1 MKLKNQLSVALI
13 LFLFSLLVFSL
24 LAYFVHGHD
33 IIRFDNHV
41 ISLVQGMESPW
52 LTSLMKF
59 LSFIGS
65 APVIIVL
72 SIFILFFLYKVL
84 KHRYELILFVG
95 VMIGSPILN
104 YILKGLFQRAR
115 PDFHRLVEI
124 SGYSFPSGHAMS
136 AFTFYGIFTFL
147 LWRHIPVW
155 WGRTALLL
163 FSGIMI
169 FGIGMSRIYLGV
181 HYPTDII
188 GGYFAS
194 ATWLGFSIWTFQ
206 WFKERRSLKYTR
218 LETG

>member
-1 MKLKNQLSVALI
+1 MKLKSQLSIAFI
-13 LFLFSLLVFSL
+13 LCLFSLIVFGL

-33 IIRFDNHV
+33 IIRFDSRV
-41 ISLVQGMESPW
+41 ISLVQGLESVG
-52 LTSLMKF
+52 LTFLMKF

-84 KHRYELILFVG
+84 NHRYELILFVG
-95 VMIGSPILN
+95 VMVGSPILN
-104 YILKGLFQRAR
+104 YLLKELFKRAR

-136 AFTFYGIFTFL
+136 AFTFYGIFAFL
-147 LWRHIPVW
+147 LWRHIPAW
-155 WGRTALLL
+155 WGRTALVL
-163 FSGIMI
+163 FSAVMI

-206 WFKERRSLKYTR
+206 RFKERSALRHTSLK
-218 LETG
+218 TG

>member
-1 MKLKNQLSVALI
+1 
-13 LFLFSLLVFSL
+13 
-24 LAYFVHGHD
+24 
-33 IIRFDNHV
+33 
-41 ISLVQGMESPW
+41 
-52 LTSLMKF
+52 MKF

-72 SIFILFFLYKVL
+72 SLFILFFLYKVL

-95 VMIGSPILN
+95 VMVGSPILN
-104 YILKGLFQRAR
+104 YLLKELFKRAR

-136 AFTFYGIFTFL
+136 AFTFYGIFAFL

-155 WGRTALLL
+155 WGRTALVL
-163 FSGIMI
+163 FSAVMI

-206 WFKERRSLKYTR
+206 RFKERRGLKHTS

>member
-1 MKLKNQLSVALI
+1 MKLKSQLTIAFI
-13 LFLFSLLVFSL
+13 LCLFSLIVFGR

-33 IIRFDNHV
+33 IIRFDSQV
-41 ISLVQGMESPW
+41 IALVQGVESEK
-52 LTSLMKF
+52 LTFLMKF
-59 LSFIGS
+59 LSLIGS

-72 SIFILFFLYKVL
+72 SIFILFLLFKML

-95 VMIGSPILN
+95 VMVGSPILN
-104 YILKGLFQRAR
+104 FLLKELFKRAR

-136 AFTFYGIFTFL
+136 AFTLYGIITFL
-147 LWRHIPVW
+147 LWRHISVS
-155 WGRTALLL
+155 WGRAALVL
-163 FSGIMI
+163 FSAMMI

-206 WFKERRSLKYTR
+206 WFKERRALRHKSLK
-218 LETG
+218 TG

>member
-1 MKLKNQLSVALI
+1 
-13 LFLFSLLVFSL
+13 
-24 LAYFVHGHD
+24 
-33 IIRFDNHV
+33 
-41 ISLVQGMESPW
+41 
-52 LTSLMKF
+52 MKF

-72 SIFILFFLYKVL
+72 SIFILFFLLKVL

-95 VMIGSPILN
+95 VMVGSPILDF
-104 YILKGLFQRAR
+104 ILKELFKRAR
-115 PDFHRLVEI
+115 PDLHRLIEI

-136 AFTFYGIFTFL
+136 AFTLYGIITFL
-147 LWRHIPVW
+147 SWRHISGS
-155 WGRTALLL
+155 WGRAALVL
-163 FSGIMI
+163 FSAMMI

-194 ATWLGFSIWTFQ
+194 GTWLGFSIWTFQ
-206 WFKERRSLKYTR
+206 WFKERRAHMHNS